1 MNGESRIRLA
11 TLAVLA
17 FLPAGIRAQ
26 DLFSV
31 TGLSRPGAAT
41 WTPADGTA
49 GELAVGQPVGPGRL
63 TVAPEAQV
71 MLYEPSGAAL
81 VVLGPA
87 DLTVERDAVQDEI
100 LLQLRAGK
108 LACASDRAAGAGRA
122 LLLGAAVAAQPPV
135 SLQCLV
141 GPGQTFLACDAAGAT
156 LGYLGDPAA
165 GGLTVSVGSSSLAL
179 ATGQLLTVERSG
191 QSQVAS
197 LGAWLAEQGFDRAW
211 GRDLG
216 VRSAQVARHDVE
228 SNLFQTIISWD
239 RYAGAAYVAAQIR
252 PAPPSFEIR
261 QTVQTVTTVTR
272 PTGRGGAVQT
282 EPTAGANEVPVLSP
296 AAASVQNLRE
306 VGGGVTAIEL
316 NRNASALLSATGS
329 QGLGFRGLRL
339 LAIPGSQGGIP
350 TVGPPGLGGQ
360 N

>member
-1 MNGESRIRLA
+1 MKGESRIRLA
-11 TLAVLA
+11 TLVVLTI
-17 FLPAGIRAQ
+17 LPAGLLAQ

-31 TGLSRPGAAT
+31 TGLSRGGAAT
-41 WTPADGTA
+41 WAAADGVA

-63 TVAPEAQV
+63 AVAPDAQV
-71 MLYEPSGAAL
+71 MLYEPSGAVL

-100 LLQLRAGK
+100 LLQLRAGR
-108 LACASDRAAGAGRA
+108 LACASDRPAGSGRA
-122 LLLGAAVAAQPPV
+122 LLLSVVLTEQPPLDV
-135 SLQCLV
+135 EFLV
-141 GPGQTFLACDAAGAT
+141 GPGQTFVVSDSQRVAV
-156 LGYLGDPAA
+156 GYLGDPAA
-165 GGLTVSVGSSSLAL
+165 GGLAVSVGSSSLAL
-179 ATGQLLTVERSG
+179 TTGQLLAVERTG

-197 LGAWLAEQGFDRAW
+197 LGDWLVEQGFDRAW

-261 QTVQTVTTVTR
+261 QTVQTVTTLAR

-350 TVGPPGLGGQ
+350 TVGPPGLGGRD
-360 N
+360 

>member
-1 MNGESRIRLA
+1 MKNKLLTSLLA
-11 TLAVLA
+11 LAALA
-17 FLPAGIRAQ
+17 ILPASLPAQ

-63 TVAPEAQV
+63 AVAPEAQV

-100 LLQLRAGK
+100 ILQLRAGK

-122 LLLGAAVAAQPPV
+122 LLLGAVVAAQPPLSV
-135 SLQCLV
+135 QCLV

-197 LGAWLAEQGFDRAW
+197 LGDWLAEQGFDRAW

-272 PTGRGGAVQT
+272 PTGRGGADQT

-350 TVGPPGLGGQ
+350 TVGPPGLGGR